1 MASIPIPNNPDVS
14 DGAVDA
20 ELVQYYEKH
29 SVAIEDGLGE
39 AVDRALVAK
48 ADDPLTFIGTELL
61 VGRGK
66 TTLRQLNSVL
76 EDRDAAAAIMSRQDL
91 DMRHAVLQAKDRLVL
106 QSENDEND
114 PRRFTAAGWLGSSSL
129 NLVDMINEALLQPLW
144 QEGSRDPRLE
154 RPYIAALGRMSDA
167 SPIVAALE
175 RRLQAIGEKIYQQ
188 AKELS
193 ENTKTEKELSEVD
206 PTSKFFDGDSGDNK
220 SNVLQFG
227 DQAYF
232 ERGLDKFIGPPNPN
246 LRETMEYA
254 RTRPHPS
261 PLLTAAGGDRVLWQ
275 VRRWSMSTC
284 NPAIATRTLR
294 CPTTARARGRAMNI
308 GLSSTQ
314 AMRRCDRSA

>member
-1 MASIPIPNNPDVS
+1 
-14 DGAVDA
+14 
-20 ELVQYYEKH
+20 
-29 SVAIEDGLGE
+29 
-39 AVDRALVAK
+39 
-48 ADDPLTFIGTELL
+48 
-61 VGRGK
+61 
-66 TTLRQLNSVL
+66 
-76 EDRDAAAAIMSRQDL
+76 
-91 DMRHAVLQAKDRLVL
+91 MRHAVLQAKDRLVL

-114 PRRFTAAGWLGSSSL
+114 PRRFTAAGWLDSSSL

-206 PTSKFFDGDSGDNK
+206 PTSKFFDGDSGENK
-220 SNVLQFG
+220 SSVLQFG

-246 LRETMEYA
+246 LGETMLIEHCESRDSDVEFTVTNYDTVTKPCIEYWF
-254 RTRPHPS
+254 
-261 PLLTAAGGDRVLWQ
+261 V
-275 VRRWSMSTC
+275 VE
-284 NPAIATRTLR
+284 
-294 CPTTARARGRAMNI
+294 PTDE
-308 GLSSTQ
+308 S
-314 AMRRCDRSA
+314 